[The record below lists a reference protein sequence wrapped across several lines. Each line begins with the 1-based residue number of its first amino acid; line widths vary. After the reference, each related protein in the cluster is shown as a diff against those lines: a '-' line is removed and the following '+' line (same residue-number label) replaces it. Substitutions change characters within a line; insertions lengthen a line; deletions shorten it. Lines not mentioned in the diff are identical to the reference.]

1 MSSTPCIMGLNM
13 LNLKLTNDMKAF
25 NSQVCTTLEQSE
37 RLLALGLKKETAD
50 MIYRTFGYV
59 VNGEV
64 KERIYEKPQIYDKR
78 WNGEHDIPA
87 WSLHRL
93 IEMFELVPYE
103 IYPMDSYNV
112 IISEIEDAIK
122 DGYFNKDYL
131 NEA

>member
-1 MSSTPCIMGLNM
+1 MGLNM

-78 WNGEHDIPA
+78 WNREHDIPA